1 MRFSLRSG
9 LGDTRTN
16 IMRVWQREQLGRSMG
31 IRDEGM
37 VMAVDKT
44 ILYRFIQNPFFL
56 RRKPNLGEAKDETE
70 VVDRLRNSSRSGS
83 WVLR

>member
-1 MRFSLRSG
+1 
-9 LGDTRTN
+9 
-16 IMRVWQREQLGRSMG
+16 MG

-83 WVLR
+83 WVLRQQPRRARKSLAYSDLCLSQVHGP